1 MEIQLTLAM
10 MNDEL
15 GQART
20 SKKEFLDKIERI
32 IPWDTFIGII
42 EPCYYK
48 GERENKPYP
57 LELML
62 RIFLLQNLY
71 DLADMR
77 IMTEVILPQRIE
89 RRSEIRKH
97 IRRKRANS
105 GISDTRGILVLTK
118 KADWCI
124 MSRQFLI
131 CFMEKKTG

>member
-1 MEIQLTLAM
+1 METQLTLAM

-48 GERENKPYP
+48 GERGNKPYP

-77 IMTEVILPQRIE
+77 VMTEVIDSRAFSEFCGVTSPDE
-89 RRSEIRKH
+89 VPDGDTSADSEIFLRKTAF
-97 IRRKRANS
+97 RKRS
-105 GISDTRGILVLTK
+105 LQRL
-118 KADWCI
+118 
-124 MSRQFLI
+124 
-131 CFMEKKTG
+131 